1 MDARIKSGHDER
13 VCTGSLACGII
24 VGDKPNLA
32 IAIAPNYIW
41 IKETMEKLSG
51 S

>member
-1 MDARIKSGHDER
+1 MP
-13 VCTGSLACGII
+13 GSSPGMTSVFVRAFWLAGII
-24 VGDKPNLA
+24 VGDKPNLV

-41 IKETMEKLSG
+41 IKETMEKLGG

>member
-1 MDARIKSGHDER
+1 MP
-13 VCTGSLACGII
+13 GSSPGMTSVFVRAFWLAGII
-24 VGDKPNLA
+24 AGDKPNLA